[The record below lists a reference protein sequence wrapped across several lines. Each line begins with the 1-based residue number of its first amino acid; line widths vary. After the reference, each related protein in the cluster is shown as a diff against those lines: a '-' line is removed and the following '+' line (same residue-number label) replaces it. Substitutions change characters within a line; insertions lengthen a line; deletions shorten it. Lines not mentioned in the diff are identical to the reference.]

1 MARLRQLW
9 ESLELEI
16 LRVLE
21 TTNRLRESPEWEL
34 HELTAKQPEMLDSVV
49 AKQTA
54 LLEKEI
60 SGLAGEAERL
70 GREIGELT
78 GKASVGRD

>member
-1 MARLRQLW
+1 MRKLW

-21 TTNRLRESPEWEL
+21 AGNRLRESADFEL
-34 HELTAKQPEMLDSVV
+34 DSLTAKQPEMLDSVV

-60 SGLAGEAERL
+60 SELASEAARL

-78 GKASVGRD
+78 GKGGQGV